1 MKNNT
6 ENIWLNGIMG
16 VVVGDAL
23 GMPVQ
28 FLSRADLKQN
38 SVEDMEGYGTYN
50 HPEGTW
56 SDDSSMTLAAL
67 CSIIEKR
74 TIDSEDIMK
83 RFVAWNYEG
92 EYTPFG
98 QAFDQGYTCTTAI
111 YNYVMSKDVHTCGL
125 DDEYSNGNGSLMRIM
140 PVCLYAYYHCKEGNI
155 SENEAVEL
163 VHEVSA
169 LTHAHLRSKM
179 ACGFYYFMI
188 RSILDGVG
196 TLTECLQKGVDDA
209 VTFYHKDMK
218 NLVQMAYYGC
228 LFHLNE
234 FMEVPEDKICS
245 TGYVVDSLEAAV
257 WSLITTD
264 SFEEAA
270 LKAVNLGG
278 DTDTIGAIACGLAG
292 LYYGYKSIPAKWLEV
307 IKKRDWIEAMCQK
320 I

>member
-1 MKNNT
+1 MKKKA
-6 ENIWLNGIMG
+6 ENMWLNGIMG

-28 FLSRADLKQN
+28 FLSRSEVKLN
-38 SVEDMEGYGTYN
+38 PVEDMEGYGTYN
-50 HPEGTW
+50 QPEGTW

-67 CSIIEKR
+67 CSIIDKR

-83 RFVAWNYEG
+83 RFVAWDYEG
-92 EYTPFG
+92 DYTPFG
-98 QAFDQGYTCTTAI
+98 QAFDQGRTCTAAI
-111 YNYVMSKDVHTCGL
+111 YNYVVSKDVHTCGL

-140 PVCLYAYYHCKEGNI
+140 PVCLYAYFQSKAGNI

-179 ACGFYYFMI
+179 ACGFYYFMVKA
-188 RSILDGVG
+188 ILDETG
-196 TLTECLQKGVDDA
+196 TLIECLQKGVDDA
-209 VTFYHKDMK
+209 VRFYHADMT
-218 NLVQMAYYGC
+218 NLVQMAYYGR

-234 FMEVPEDKICS
+234 FMEVPEDEIRS
-245 TGYVVDSLEAAV
+245 TGYVVDSMEAAV

-270 LKAVNLGG
+270 LRAVNLGG
-278 DTDTIGAIACGLAG
+278 DTDTIGAIACGLGG
-292 LYYGYKSIPAKWLEV
+292 LFYGINAVPKKWLKV
-307 IKKRDWIEAMCQK
+307 IQRRKWIEELCGRL
-320 I
+320 